1 MITYKTLIVPTVAA
15 IAILVAGCNNDN
27 NGGTAPASTNSM
39 SGSLNTN
46 EVVNNTPP
54 SGMTNGLSETNMMS
68 TNVPPPAQ
76 K

>member
-1 MITYKTLIVPTVAA
+1 MITRKSMVIAA
-15 IAILVAGCNNDN
+15 TAATAILVAACNNSD
-27 NGGTAPASTNSM
+27 NGGNAPASTNSM
-39 SGSLNTN
+39 SGPLNTN

-54 SGMTNGLSETNMMS
+54 VGMTNALSETNLMS